1 MARYDF
7 TLAQPSRDSPVL
19 ANLTNED
26 LIVKIRDALADAD
39 CWFKIKL
46 RSPNSDGV
54 KELEYIASCIHAVG
68 RHRSGDIWVAT
79 GTEAEG
85 KMLIETIHRWLPR
98 LSVRLSYTCK
108 TYPVV
113 VHGIPTAFDTS
124 CDGWD
129 VTINLIG
136 NNTDIIAHP
145 STLQHAE
152 FLT

>member
-7 TLAQPSRDSPVL
+7 TLAQTLWDSPVL

-26 LIVKIRDALADAD
+26 LIVKICDALAHAD

-54 KELEYIASCIHAVG
+54 KELEYIAPRIQAVG
-68 RHRSGDIWVAT
+68 RHWSGNIWVAA
-79 GTEAEG
+79 GTEAEC
-85 KMLIETIHRWLPR
+85 KMLVETVHRWLPR
-98 LSVRLSYTCK
+98 LSVRLSYMHK

-124 CDGWD
+124 RDGRD

-136 NNTDIIAHP
+136 NNADIIAHP
-145 STLQHAE
+145 STLQHVE
-152 FLT
+152 F